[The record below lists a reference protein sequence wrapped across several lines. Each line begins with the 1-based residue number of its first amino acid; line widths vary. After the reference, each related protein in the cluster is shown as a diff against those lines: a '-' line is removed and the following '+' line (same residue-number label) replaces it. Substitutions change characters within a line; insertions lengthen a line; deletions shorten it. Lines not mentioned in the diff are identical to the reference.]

1 MGNLCCR
8 SRHGNSTLACFVG
21 HQAALNT
28 LTERQTEGTAENSI
42 RRKGLRENGAEEQWN
57 AVDVADGQSDDGEY
71 INNCH
76 NGNDAVGNLRNLFD
90 AAEADNSGDNDKH
103 RKGNPVER
111 RVGGNVHAGDFAGDG
126 TNSGNSVEALC
137 WEAQQRINNVQH
149 AERNAGSG
157 RIIQQFA
164 CVKGQAAD
172 IFVIAL
178 FLANLRKRGFC
189 KGRCHAEEGG
199 NPHPEQRARAADGNR
214 TGYTQDIAGTD
225 THSGGKQKGC
235 E

>member
-28 LTERQTEGTAENSI
+28 LAERQTEGAAENSI